1 MENPDVT
8 GDVTTRSASET
19 GEAYDVI
26 LTTNDESACDVS
38 SDVTSTVNG
47 ESKKKYNVDYWHMRC
62 LILLFLS
69 L

>member
-19 GEAYDVI
+19 GEAYDII

-47 ESKKKYNVDYWHMRC
+47 ESKK
-62 LILLFLS
+62 I
-69 L
+69 